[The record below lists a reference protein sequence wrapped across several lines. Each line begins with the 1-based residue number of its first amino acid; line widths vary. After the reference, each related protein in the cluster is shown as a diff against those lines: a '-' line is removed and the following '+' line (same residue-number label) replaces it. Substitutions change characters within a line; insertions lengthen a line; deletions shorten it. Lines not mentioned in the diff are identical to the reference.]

1 MRIKSLLLTIV
12 LSGVAMSMAAQQ
24 ATKADTTELGVHPYK
39 QTRNMTWSTTNYS
52 LVFYG
57 GINFYNGDYPVD
69 NGRFSTF
76 GYPSAGLALEYNFS
90 PVWGV
95 GLGYN
100 FAMPQVTAKQDV
112 MGRDIDGVNGYTV
125 KKGELMHKG
134 MMHSGQ
140 LYVTFNLINAWFPRA
155 VQDIFGLT
163 IFAGVGSSWYKNSV
177 SFHDTGEVN
186 EITGKISDSGKYV
199 RDGDDAHAHSKY
211 AQVAYAPLGAIAEFN
226 VSRQIALGVRFQY
239 DMYFNDYVDNRYRD
253 DANKNNDGMFELELM
268 LRWKMAAKKKNHV
281 RNVASV
287 EVLEEKYYQ
296 SHPHRRPRRP
306 HQVDTVLFYHRD
318 TIVVIHRDTV
328 FMGTPVPVAT
338 EAPVVIEQQPKP
350 QGRCDLTLYPG
361 WEAKADAVV
370 VEGQSLSQLARKYYN
385 NTFCWVYLW
394 IANRSIAPD
403 PNLIMPKCVLK
414 VPQLNDCQLS
424 ITKQEAKDMCAS
436 YRGE

>member
-1 MRIKSLLLTIV
+1 MRIKSLLLTIALCGAV
-12 LSGVAMSMAAQQ
+12 VSAMAKNTAA
-24 ATKADTTELGVHPYK
+24 ADSTEMGVHPYK
-39 QTRNMTWSTTNYS
+39 GTHNMTWATTGYS
-52 LVFYG
+52 LLFHG
-57 GINFYNGDYPVD
+57 GINFYNGDYPTP
-69 NGRFSTF
+69 RFNTF
-76 GYPSAGLALEYNFS
+76 GYPSAGIALEYNFT
-90 PVWGV
+90 PVWGI

-100 FAMPQVTAKQDV
+100 FAMPQVRTNNESETFNTLD
-112 MGRDIDGVNGYTV
+112 GRTLP
-125 KKGELMHKG
+125 KGSVVHRG

-140 LYVTFNLINAWFPRA
+140 IYVTFNLINAWFPRA

-163 IFAGVGSSWYKNSV
+163 AFVGVGSSWYKNSI
-177 SFHDTGEVN
+177 SYRELPDKDGIITPTNKYTEDDGETGQ
-186 EITGKISDSGKYV
+186 GAFAHKKYE
-199 RDGDDAHAHSKY
+199 
-211 AQVAYAPLGAIAEFN
+211 QVAYAPLGAIAEFN

-253 DANKNNDGMFELELM
+253 DANKNNDGMFELEMM
-268 LRWKMAAKKKNHV
+268 LRWKIAAKNKNHV

-287 EVLEEKYYQ
+287 EVLEEKYYE

-328 FMGTPVPVAT
+328 FMESAPATVVT
-338 EAPVVIEQQPKP
+338 EAPVVAQQPETA
-350 QGRCDLTLYPG
+350 GRCDLTLYPG
-361 WEAKADAVV
+361 WEAEADAVV
-370 VEGQSLSQLARKYYN
+370 VEGQSLSKLARIFYK

-414 VPQLNDCQLS
+414 VPRLNACQLS